1 MRKLFWNRPFRLLL
15 TAAALI
21 LFTGCEEF
29 KEALLADIETDN
41 PNSEDYEPKFVVG
54 VFSIVDYPR
63 AGDLEKRIESLDGRS
78 VVVNT
83 NQNFSSKNLKDVR
96 VIARPGNPE
105 VCDLQFRLDR
115 RGKAL
120 WQMLAGRFRGE
131 DVVLAVDGS
140 YAARFVPEMPEKEN
154 SEWVTLRVGIDHYT
168 AKGMAK
174 YAKKNYEHYN
184 PDTAGFFNNLMQKN

>member
-1 MRKLFWNRPFRLLL
+1 MRKLFQKHALRLLL
-15 TAAALI
+15 IAAALF

-29 KEALLADIETDN
+29 KEALTADLQSDDPT
-41 PNSEDYEPKFVVG
+41 SEEYEPKFVVG

-63 AGDLEKRIESLDGRS
+63 AEELEKRIESLDGRS

-105 VCDLQFRLDR
+105 VCDLQFRVDR

-120 WQMLAGRFRGE
+120 WHMLAGRFRGE
-131 DVVLAVDGS
+131 EVVLAVDGL

-184 PDTAGFFNNLMQKN
+184 PDTVGFFNSLFQKK